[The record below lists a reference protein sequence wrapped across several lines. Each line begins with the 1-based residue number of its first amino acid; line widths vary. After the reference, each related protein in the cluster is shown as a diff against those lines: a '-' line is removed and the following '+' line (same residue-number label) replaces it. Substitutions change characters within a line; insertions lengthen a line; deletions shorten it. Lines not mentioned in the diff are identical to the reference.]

1 MKKQAELELPLVFS
15 QCADNR
21 PLASQETT
29 TATPSRKDIPR
40 KYRGHYERAMA
51 SKSRK
56 AAIRAQC
63 LACCGWS
70 SKEVRNCTSTDCT
83 LHKFRITG

>member
-1 MKKQAELELPLVFS
+1 MKRQTEQELPLDVS
-15 QCADNR
+15 VSADYR
-21 PLASQETT
+21 PLPSQESTT
-29 TATPSRKDIPR
+29 VTPRRKDFPP

-51 SKSRK
+51 GNSRK

-63 LACCGWS
+63 LECCGWS
-70 SKEVRNCTSTDCT
+70 SKLVRECPSTDCT